1 MDLIIVRHALP
12 LRVEKE
18 SGTADPEL
26 SAEGHRQAE
35 LLARYLAHEHIDA
48 VYSSPLARARQTASP
63 LSSRLGLEL
72 REKDGVAEWDKNSS
86 EYIPIEEM
94 QAMNHPKWQAMIRGE
109 WVSDEDPDEFY
120 ARVRAAFDE
129 IIDDHPSE
137 RVAVVCHGGVINY
150 YLSHVLGMSST
161 QFFYPHYTSI
171 HRVKA
176 VSGGRRSVTSL
187 NETAHLHDLFEG
199 GSSLS

>member
-35 LLARYLAHEHIDA
+35 LLACYLAHEHIDV

-72 REKDGVAEWDKNSS
+72 MRKTELLNGTRT
-86 EYIPIEEM
+86 P
-94 QAMNHPKWQAMIRGE
+94 
-109 WVSDEDPDEFY
+109 
-120 ARVRAAFDE
+120 
-129 IIDDHPSE
+129 
-137 RVAVVCHGGVINY
+137 
-150 YLSHVLGMSST
+150 LSTFRLK
-161 QFFYPHYTSI
+161 
-171 HRVKA
+171 RCK
-176 VSGGRRSVTSL
+176 L
-187 NETAHLHDLFEG
+187 
-199 GSSLS
+199 